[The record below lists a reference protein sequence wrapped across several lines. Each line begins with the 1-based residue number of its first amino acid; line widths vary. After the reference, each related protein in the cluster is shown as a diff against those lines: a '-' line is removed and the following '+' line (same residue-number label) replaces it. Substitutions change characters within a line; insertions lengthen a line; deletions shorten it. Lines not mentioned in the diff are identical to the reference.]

1 MLLPD
6 ITEQQMNIIL
16 NALGQRPFIEVA
28 ELIDKIAKSIQEQK
42 MLINSAQR
50 AINNGVDAEI
60 VQ

>member
-50 AINNGVDAEI
+50 AISNGVDAEI